1 MTPAR
6 KAAATESAPSLADAL
21 LTLKTAEEV
30 RDFLADLC
38 TPAEIEA
45 LEERWGLVQ
54 LLDGGSL
61 SYRDISAKT
70 GASTTTIGRV
80 ARFLLKERHR
90 GYRTALDRLKNR
102 QE

>member
-1 MTPAR
+1 MTV
-6 KAAATESAPSLADAL
+6 AAKKPVTRSGPSLAAAL

-30 RDFLADLC
+30 RDFLSDLC

-45 LEERWGLVQ
+45 LEERWKLVQ
-54 LLDGGSL
+54 LLDGGNL

-80 ARFLLKERHR
+80 ARFLLKERHL
-90 GYRTALDRLKNR
+90 GYRTALDRLKKK
-102 QE
+102 